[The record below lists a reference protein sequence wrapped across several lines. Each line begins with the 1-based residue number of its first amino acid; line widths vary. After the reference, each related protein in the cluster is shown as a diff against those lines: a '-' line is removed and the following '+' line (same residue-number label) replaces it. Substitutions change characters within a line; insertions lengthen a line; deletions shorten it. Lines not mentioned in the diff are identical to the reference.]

1 MTTAS
6 ERRPAGFIPIGI
18 FFYFGATMATLAAIT
33 LAIPGTL
40 LDQAW
45 KLNPEGHAGL
55 ASFGRIMAVPFI
67 ILAIALFLAGRGWF
81 RRRPWGWKLGI
92 ALIVI
97 NLAGDIFNLVFRS
110 EVLKGAA
117 GVTIAGLLLLY
128 MTRASVRSY
137 FRPRTG
143 SFVGK

>member
-1 MTTAS
+1 MTYDHSFREAPG
-6 ERRPAGFIPIGI
+6 RLCPDRDFLL
-18 FFYFGATMATLAAIT
+18 FWRHMATLAAIT

-67 ILAIALFLAGRGWF
+67 TLAIALFLAGCGWF
-81 RRRPWGWKLGI
+81 LRRPWGWKLGI
-92 ALIVI
+92 ALIAI

-110 EVLKGAA
+110 EVLKGAV
-117 GVTIAGLLLLY
+117 GVKIAGLLLIY
-128 MTRASVRSY
+128 MTRPSVRSY
-137 FRPRTG
+137 FRQKV
-143 SFVGK
+143 S